1 MSSDQALTVSRV
13 LVEEC
18 RDHFGDALPDDILNG
33 TDDTPEY
40 MERVY
45 KYLNGK
51 DRWALCLSGGGIRSA
66 TFGLGL
72 LQGLAR
78 KDLLTRFDYLSTV
91 SGGGYIGSWLSAWA
105 HRREPDGRRVGIETG
120 QLELRRAGHGIEET
134 AQLRH

>member
-1 MSSDQALTVSRV
+1 MSVDQALTVSRV

-18 RDHFGDALPDDILNG
+18 RDHFGDALPDHLLNG
-33 TDDTPEY
+33 ADDRPEY

-45 KYLNGK
+45 EYLNSK

-78 KDLLTRFDYLSTV
+78 RNLLTKFDYLSTV
-91 SGGGYIGSWLSAWA
+91 SGGGYIGSWLSAWI
-105 HRREPDGRRVGIETG
+105 HRREANG
-120 QLELRRAGHGIEET
+120 A
-134 AQLRH
+134 